1 LPIRRLTNVNLGQI
15 KGFVDPSVAGAKQTT
30 QQATMRLNQHQ
41 EKQGLPPQR
50 NPPRKRLGLTSR
62 RRQSGD
68 AVVVP
73 EKSSSAFCIGFNI
86 VAQPSPP
93 LYNPELSSNILF
105 AFWLARIFVFTN
117 LGVSWPNWILSLGQ
131 HNIPTGRTVGCII
144 INRPWRYI
152 RMGPTRSYGLG
163 RSAGHVWANTVISI
177 LRWPKRCKRV

>member
-1 LPIRRLTNVNLGQI
+1 M
-15 KGFVDPSVAGAKQTT
+15 AGAKQTT

-73 EKSSSAFCIGFNI
+73 EKSSSAFCIRFNI

-117 LGVSWPNWILSLGQ
+117 LGVSWPKWILSLGQ
-131 HNIPTGRTVGCII
+131 HNILIGRTVGCII

-152 RMGPTRSYGLG
+152 RMGPTRSYSLG
-163 RSAGHVWANTVISI
+163 RSAGHVWANTVITI
-177 LRWPKRCKRV
+177 IRWPKRCKRV